1 MTKYFILDTN
11 VILSSGSG
19 GGSKVLYGF
28 QSGKDSNVVVI
39 TGTVLQ
45 ELDNKKTAPGEIGYN
60 ARDFIRAL
68 DDLRAKGDLT
78 KGVILEKGAVM
89 VEPDGVDANLLPV
102 GFSLDRA
109 DNRIISTCIFLAKKY
124 PKQRF
129 VYVSNDVSCR
139 CNADI
144 CFRAA
149 GVKVAIEGYKNDRID
164 SDEEYKGYEIINDR
178 ECPGLVQ
185 ALFEDTENNGVPIEN
200 SGGLYENEYLYF
212 EESKIVTVYQDGR
225 LYQIHEPSVFGL
237 NRLYNPQQ
245 IMAMHAL
252 LAPPSQIP
260 LVVLTGSAGSG
271 KTFLPVAAG
280 IDQIYGAKDRRYD
293 RMIISRSNSLS
304 KDEDLGFLPGDVDEK
319 MEPLIQPVRDSIEN
333 LLRVKHGGRRED
345 RTSIIQQVDDI
356 FETTID
362 ILPMKYI
369 RGRSF
374 VNKFVLL
381 DEAQNITRKQAFD
394 VLTRAGEGCKIVMV
408 GDCEQIDNPY
418 LDQYTS
424 GLTFVKD
431 RMRGKGAAIVS
442 FGKQEIVRSTLARMA
457 AERMK
462 G

>member
-212 EESKIVTVYQDGR
+212 EESKIVTVYQD
-225 LYQIHEPSVFGL
+225 
-237 NRLYNPQQ
+237 
-245 IMAMHAL
+245 
-252 LAPPSQIP
+252 
-260 LVVLTGSAGSG
+260 
-271 KTFLPVAAG
+271 
-280 IDQIYGAKDRRYD
+280 
-293 RMIISRSNSLS
+293 
-304 KDEDLGFLPGDVDEK
+304 
-319 MEPLIQPVRDSIEN
+319 
-333 LLRVKHGGRRED
+333 
-345 RTSIIQQVDDI
+345 
-356 FETTID
+356 
-362 ILPMKYI
+362 
-369 RGRSF
+369 
-374 VNKFVLL
+374 
-381 DEAQNITRKQAFD
+381 
-394 VLTRAGEGCKIVMV
+394 
-408 GDCEQIDNPY
+408 
-418 LDQYTS
+418 
-424 GLTFVKD
+424 
-431 RMRGKGAAIVS
+431 
-442 FGKQEIVRSTLARMA
+442 KQEIVKSNFGQNKLSEDVAPRPRYVDATDLAVTISVDCAKQAVAAMRALRELLTGERPVLLVRITDDGTRELSTYKSKEAAAMA
-457 AERMK
+457 MHTEMDIYINEIEPKDYSQIVYVDDGEDGPHLHDTTPPEQVAEDGTLKRPSEMDNTLHRIETDDRGIVYFETK
-462 G
+462 NATSRWDIYDMNDAMIGDPSDPEYDGFKEKMMESAKEKAEENQEPKKKKTKTAKKSNMFGKKQ